1 MKRELHNWFR
11 NGNCFFKA
19 FGNRCDQ
26 FHNFINC
33 RLLLDSC
40 CHFHFYT
47 TYKGR
52 AYWSFRFSRFI
63 LFKFTPTKFLS
74 VFFASISN
82 FFSASCFTK
91 NLWNY
96 EILVFSLR
104 GEDWPVLTSDR
115 RQRWELVSPHLW
127 DECRLQR
134 DSKVSR
140 SHFTS
145 KTHAT

>member
-19 FGNRCDQ
+19 FGNGCDQ

-47 TYKGR
+47 TYKAR

-74 VFFASISN
+74 VFFCINFKFFFCIMFHEKFVKLWNIS
-82 FFSASCFTK
+82 FFS
-91 NLWNY
+91 
-96 EILVFSLR
+96 
-104 GEDWPVLTSDR
+104 
-115 RQRWELVSPHLW
+115 QRWRLTSPHLW
-127 DECRLQR
+127 DECWLQR